1 VTASTDLVTE
11 QTLASRLAPYAGGRS
26 AAEIAL
32 LLQRAAATP
41 SARWRSEW
49 MSLIFADLPPDLA
62 GEVLTTVSKAAPT
75 GATNPEAAIEALRGR
90 FVQIGIDAFL
100 VPEADEHQ
108 GSWLPAHSRRLAWL
122 TGFTGSAGIA
132 VVTRDAAWLFV
143 DGRYVLQAENEVRR
157 AAIEPRH
164 FNRPPVWTFLAQ
176 QLPRGTRLG
185 YDPRLHGLNEIA
197 TITRTLEP
205 AGIVLVPV
213 QPNPIDQIWID
224 RPAKPFSAIVPHP
237 DQYSGRSDDEKRAD
251 VAAALTASG
260 AQAIVFNQLDSIAW
274 LLNVRAG
281 DAAYSPV
288 AQSYAI
294 MFEDGHVELFVE
306 RSKLTTAAIDH
317 LGNRTTILDID
328 GFEGALRE
336 LGGRYRTVAIDPD
349 RATSSMEQLL
359 SSGGASVVR
368 LGDPTLPL
376 RMRKNEAERDG
387 LRDALARDGA
397 ALTKFM
403 HWLSELPLDRLP
415 DEMEIAE
422 RVTAFRAEDPLFRGP
437 SFPPIVG
444 VGPNGA
450 IIHYRP
456 ERKTNRRLSPGTLL
470 LIDSGGQYLT
480 GTTDITRTF
489 CVGPVP
495 DFEREIFTA
504 VLKSHIAL
512 ARARFPQ
519 GATGAQLDGIARGPL
534 WNAGIEF
541 DHGTGHG
548 IGSYLSVH
556 EGPIRIAA
564 GGDKPLHTD
573 LVISNEPGA
582 YFAGRFGVR
591 IENTLLVVEA
601 GPGSGSDMFLAF
613 ETVSVAPIERALIS
627 VALLTSEER
636 RWVDAYH
643 AEVRDRLAPR
653 LSGPAAVYLE
663 RATEPL

>member
-1 VTASTDLVTE
+1 MIDP
-11 QTLASRLAPYAGGRS
+11 TLASRLVPYAAGRS
-26 AAEIAL
+26 ATEIEHL
-32 LLQRAAATP
+32 LLRSAATP
-41 SARWRSEW
+41 SARWRGEW
-49 MSLIFADLPPDLA
+49 MSLIFPDLPGDLA
-62 GEVLTTVSKAAPT
+62 DEVR
-75 GATNPEAAIEALRGR
+75 AAIRNPAPARHGDAGAAVAALRSH
-90 FVQIGIDAFL
+90 FAQLGIDGFV

-122 TGFTGSAGIA
+122 TGFTGSAGTA
-132 VVTRDAAWLFV
+132 VVTKDAAWLFV
-143 DGRYVLQAENEVRR
+143 DGRYVLQAEAEVDR
-157 AAIEPRH
+157 AVIEPRH
-164 FNRPPVWTFLAQ
+164 FRKPPTWTFLAE
-176 QLPRGTRLG
+176 QLPRAARLG
-185 YDPRLHGLNEIA
+185 YDPRVHGLNEIA

-205 AGIVLVPV
+205 AGVVLVPV
-213 QPNPIDQIWID
+213 AQNPIDQIWTD

-237 DQYSGRSDDEKRAD
+237 DQYAGRSAEQKRAD
-251 VAAALTASG
+251 VAAALTTAG
-260 AQAIVFNQLDSIAW
+260 AQAMVFNQLDSIAW
-274 LLNVRAG
+274 LLNIRAG

-294 MFEDGHVELFVE
+294 VFEDGHAELFVE
-306 RSKLTTAAIDH
+306 RDKLTKEAVDH

-328 GFEGALRE
+328 RFERALQEVGTRG
-336 LGGRYRTVAIDPD
+336 LTVAIDPD
-349 RATSSMEQLL
+349 RATRSIEQLL
-359 SSGGASVVR
+359 TAGGASIVR

-376 RMRKNEAERDG
+376 RMHKNEAERDG

-415 DEMEIAE
+415 DEIEIAE
-422 RVTAFRAEDPLFRGP
+422 RVTGFRAEDPLFRGP

-456 ERKTNRRLSPGTLL
+456 EPKTNRRLTPSTLL

-495 DFEREIFTA
+495 AFERDVFTT

-519 GATGAQLDGIARGPL
+519 GATGAQLDGIARAPL
-534 WNAGIEF
+534 WNFGIEF

-564 GGDKPLHTD
+564 GGDKSLHVD

-591 IENTLLVVEA
+591 IENTLLVIESD
-601 GPGSGSDMFLAF
+601 PGTGSDMFLAF
-613 ETVSVAPIERALIS
+613 ETVSFAPLERTLINL
-627 VALLTSEER
+627 ALLTAEER
-636 RWVDAYH
+636 RWVDDYH
-643 AEVRDRLAPR
+643 VKVRHRLAPR
-653 LSGPAAVYLE
+653 LDGAALAYLQ

>member
-1 VTASTDLVTE
+1 MID
-11 QTLASRLAPYAGGRS
+11 QTLESRLAPYAGGRS
-26 AAEIAL
+26 VIEIAL
-32 LLQRAAATP
+32 LLRRAAATP
-41 SARWRSEW
+41 SARWRGEW
-49 MSLIFADLPPDLA
+49 MSLIFTDLPPDLV
-62 GEVLTTVSKAAPT
+62 GEVRTAISKPVPGGTPDAD
-75 GATNPEAAIEALRGR
+75 AAIGALRGR
-90 FVQIGIDAFL
+90 FAEMGIDAFL

-122 TGFTGSAGIA
+122 TGFTGSAGTA
-132 VVTRDAAWLFV
+132 VVTKDAAWLFV
-143 DGRYVLQAENEVRR
+143 DGRYVLQAETEVHR
-157 AAIEPRH
+157 AVIEPRH
-164 FNRPPVWTFLAQ
+164 FRRPPVWTFLAQ

-185 YDPRLHGLNEIA
+185 YDPRLHGLNELA
-197 TITRTLEP
+197 AITRTLEP
-205 AGIVLVPV
+205 AGVVLVPV
-213 QPNPIDQIWID
+213 ESNPIDQIWTD
-224 RPAKPFSAIVPHP
+224 RPAKPFSAIVPYP
-237 DQYSGRSDDEKRAD
+237 DQYSGRSGDKKRAD
-251 VAAALTASG
+251 VAAALTAAG
-260 AQAIVFNQLDSIAW
+260 AQAMVFNQLDSIAW
-274 LLNVRAG
+274 LLNLRAG

-294 MFEDGHVELFVE
+294 MFEDGHAELFVE
-306 RSKLTTAAIDH
+306 RGKLTKEAVDH
-317 LGNRTTILDID
+317 LGNRTTILDMD
-328 GFEGALRE
+328 QFERALRE
-336 LGGRYRTVAIDPD
+336 VGARGLTVAIDPD
-349 RATSSMEQLL
+349 RTTRSIEQLL
-359 SSGGASVVR
+359 SSGGARIVR

-376 RMRKNEAERDG
+376 RMRKNEVERDG

-456 ERKTNRRLSPGTLL
+456 EPKTNRRLSPGTLL
-470 LIDSGGQYLT
+470 LLDSGGQYLT
-480 GTTDITRTF
+480 GTTDITRTL
-489 CVGPVP
+489 CVGPIP

-512 ARARFPQ
+512 ACARFPQ
-519 GATGAQLDGIARGPL
+519 GATGAQLDGIARAPL
-534 WNAGIEF
+534 WSAGIEF

-564 GGDKPLHTD
+564 GGDKPLHAD

-591 IENTLLVVEA
+591 IENTLLVVETE
-601 GPGSGSDMFLAF
+601 PGTGSDMFLAF
-613 ETVSVAPIERALIS
+613 DTVSVAPLERALIN

-636 RWVDAYH
+636 RWVDGYH
-643 AEVRDRLAPR
+643 AEVRHRLASR
-653 LSGPAAVYLE
+653 LGGPAAAYLE

>member
-1 VTASTDLVTE
+1 M
-11 QTLASRLAPYAGGRS
+11 LASRLAPYAGGRS
-26 AAEIAL
+26 VAEIAL

-41 SARWRSEW
+41 SARWRREW
-49 MSLIFADLPPDLA
+49 ISLIFSDLPPDLA
-62 GEVLTTVSKAAPT
+62 SEVLTTISMPMPRPGMDPAA
-75 GATNPEAAIEALRGR
+75 AVEALRGQ
-90 FVQIGIDAFL
+90 FAQIGIDAFL

-108 GSWLPAHSRRLAWL
+108 SSWLPAHSRRLAWL
-122 TGFTGSAGIA
+122 TGFTGSAGTA
-132 VVTRDAAWLFV
+132 VVTKDVAWLFV
-143 DGRYVLQAENEVRR
+143 DGRYILQAETEVER
-157 AAIEPRH
+157 AVIEPRH

-185 YDPRLHGLNEIA
+185 YDPRLHGMNEIA
-197 TITRTLEP
+197 AVTRTFEP

-213 QPNPIDQIWID
+213 KPNPIDQIWTD

-237 DQYSGRSDDEKRAD
+237 EQYSGRSDDNKRAE
-251 VAAALTASG
+251 VAAAFTAAG
-260 AQAIVFNQLDSIAW
+260 AQAMIFNQLDSIAW
-274 LLNVRAG
+274 LLNLRAG

-288 AQSYAI
+288 AQAYAI
-294 MFEDGHVELFVE
+294 MFEDGHTELFVE
-306 RSKLTTAAIDH
+306 RGKLTSEALDH
-317 LGNRTTILDID
+317 LGNRTTILEMD
-328 GFEGALRE
+328 GFERALQEVGARC
-336 LGGRYRTVAIDPD
+336 GTVAIDPD
-349 RATSSMEQLL
+349 RATCSIEQML
-359 SSGGASVVR
+359 SSGGARVVR
-368 LGDPTLPL
+368 VGDPTLPL
-376 RMRKNEAERDG
+376 RMRKNSAERDG

-456 ERKTNRRLSPGTLL
+456 EPKTNRRLSPGELL
-470 LIDSGGQYLT
+470 LVDSGGQYLT

-489 CVGPVP
+489 CVGPIP
-495 DFEREIFTA
+495 DFERDIFTA

-512 ARARFPQ
+512 ACARFPQ
-519 GATGAQLDGIARGPL
+519 GATGAQLDGIARAPL
-534 WNAGIEF
+534 WKAGIEF

-564 GGDKPLHTD
+564 GGDKPLHAD

-591 IENTLLVVEA
+591 IENTLLVIETEQ
-601 GPGSGSDMFLAF
+601 GTGSDMFLAF
-613 ETVSVAPIERALIS
+613 ETVSVAPLERALIN

-643 AEVRDRLAPR
+643 AGVRDRLA
-653 LSGPAAVYLE
+653 LQLGGPVAAYLE